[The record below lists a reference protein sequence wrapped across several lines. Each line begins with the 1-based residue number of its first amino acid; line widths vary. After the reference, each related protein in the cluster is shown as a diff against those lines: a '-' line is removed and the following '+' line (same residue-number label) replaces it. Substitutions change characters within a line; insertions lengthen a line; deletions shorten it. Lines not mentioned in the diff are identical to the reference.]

1 MANYDPLPATAE
13 LPHFR
18 AFKLPPPGFNIREAS
33 EKERLV
39 YGLPKPPDS
48 TTHPVLAARWA
59 RIAARP
65 HTFVTPELRLL
76 PVRRHIDSSLVER
89 RAVLLRELDRYN
101 EKELQGGRSSALFD
115 LTKVIKIPIGDQI
128 SLDRARVSLL
138 DVLALLPESSANWS
152 GAYVKRPAAE
162 PIVTVSGEW
171 TVPGV
176 NPPSGPSGGL
186 ADGTYLAFAWV
197 GIDGTSGSNDVL
209 QAGTGSQCVVSGG
222 KFTSTRFFAWS
233 EWFSLPSVEIL
244 NFPVSVGDRI
254 ACTVCAPIQGT
265 NGSAIFNNLTTSQT
279 TSVPITPPANTS
291 LAGNVAEW
299 IIEDPSQ
306 SSGAPFPFPVYSGT
320 TFTGCTGGTRN
331 IELHAWDGKE
341 IDMIQG
347 GVTLS
352 SGIIQGKQTV
362 FCHYGA

>member
-1 MANYDPLPATAE
+1 
-13 LPHFR
+13 
-18 AFKLPPPGFNIREAS
+18 
-33 EKERLV
+33 
-39 YGLPKPPDS
+39 
-48 TTHPVLAARWA
+48 
-59 RIAARP
+59 
-65 HTFVTPELRLL
+65 
-76 PVRRHIDSSLVER
+76 
-89 RAVLLRELDRYN
+89 
-101 EKELQGGRSSALFD
+101 
-115 LTKVIKIPIGDQI
+115 
-128 SLDRARVSLL
+128 
-138 DVLALLPESSANWS
+138 
-152 GAYVKRPAAE
+152 
-162 PIVTVSGEW
+162 
-171 TVPGV
+171 
-176 NPPSGPSGGL
+176 
-186 ADGTYLAFAWV
+186 
-197 GIDGTSGSNDVL
+197 
-209 QAGTGSQCVVSGG
+209 VVSGG

-265 NGSAIFNNLTTSQT
+265 NGSAILQQSHHESDHQRPYHLRR
-279 TSVPITPPANTS
+279 PIPRV
-291 LAGNVAEW
+291 AGNVAEW